1 MSKLVALL
9 WLLVVVYM
17 YMFCLNFIVGSNF
30 IFLLYNLIIYFTIPK
45 TQRKKKIEPRTK
57 LNHNI
62 YSMLSLIFVFLL
74 FLGMVMY
81 ANEVETKAKIKI
93 SLNKNINY
101 NIKVTHFNP
110 THGCWSLIL
119 ILDARNYQKA

>member
-9 WLLVVVYM
+9 CLLVIVYM
-17 YMFCLNFIVGSNF
+17 YMFCLNFILGSNL
-30 IFLLYNLIIYFTIPK
+30 IFLFCKLIIYFTIPK
-45 TQRKKKIEPRTK
+45 KQKIIRFEPRTK

-62 YSMLSLIFVFLL
+62 YSMSWLIFVFLL

-93 SLNKNINY
+93 
-101 NIKVTHFNP
+101 T
-110 THGCWSLIL
+110 
-119 ILDARNYQKA
+119 